1 MDKQVIE
8 QNSNDI
14 LQNGK
19 LLPLVEDFYTIQGE
33 GFHAGKPAYFIRL
46 GGCDVCCSWCDARF
60 TWNPKHFPPV
70 AVEEVVERAASF
82 SAQSVV
88 VTGGEPSLYPLDYLC
103 KLLKERNIET
113 FIETSGAHH
122 LTGQW
127 DWICLSPK
135 RKSPPVSDIFSRA
148 NELKVIIET
157 ADDLNW
163 AEQNAKQVTP
173 DCLLFLQA
181 EWSVYKKIT
190 PIIVE
195 YAKENPQWNISIQMH
210 KFMNIP

>member
-1 MDKQVIE
+1 MQV
-8 QNSNDI
+8 NNI

-33 GFHAGKPAYFIRL
+33 GYHTGKPAYFIRL

-60 TWNPKHFPPV
+60 TWNPKHFPPI
-70 AVEEVVERAASF
+70 AVDEVVARAASYP
-82 SAQSVV
+82 AQAVV

-103 KLLKERNIET
+103 EQLTEKGIKL
-113 FIETSGAHH
+113 FIETSGAHE
-122 LTGQW
+122 LSGRW

-135 RKSPPVSDIFSRA
+135 RRLPPVDSIFNRA

-157 ADDLNW
+157 EDDLVW
-163 AEQNAKQVTP
+163 AEANAAKVSP
-173 DCLLFLQA
+173 NCLLFLQT
-181 EWSVYKKIT
+181 EWSVYDKMT
-190 PIIVE
+190 PVIVE
-195 YAKENPQWNISIQMH
+195 YAKQHPQWNISIQTH